1 MLVSLA
7 AVSVAGVI
15 LKRIHIR
22 RLSHLCCPLGSL
34 IVLEAETQ
42 EQLQSLHKWEQGDKA
57 LYSSASIEARY
68 KNRTNKEVYHWLD
81 VWWDS
86 AFERSGSHSGSR
98 SERPTVMSKQVYV
111 NIYVRVSQA
120 IFEFESEDWEEA
132 ELVRLVEEAWDEE
145 SGGQGH
151 LTRSQFNDS
160 LFELVDMWTDTVEPA
175 EYVSFLRR
183 LHESCFD
190 SATFEKKM
198 PSQEERM
205 RRSGEHKQRRA
216 AVSIQKSTRK
226 RQKTMAFKVKKEAA
240 TRIQARARGVAVREQ
255 RVSKLVK
262 PYVKPPASERAKER
276 KRSEGVWRTSDG
288 DQSLNSQLEA
298 LDWGARE
305 DAVDT
310 RLREQGVWRTSDGDH
325 ALNSQLE
332 ALDWGDREDHAV
344 DTPRASTVG
353 RWVSSDRAPGSGRVG
368 AGAQVDGRSEAGY
381 EAGEQAGAQAAA
393 RTAALYSGPSPPLR
407 PRQANIPPRRRL
419 PMPTR
424 EKDDDVQLSGTM
436 LPIMLLPTVALLN
449 VALRMPTTN
458 AGKASAQASIKAS
471 TYSTAGSGWHVRSAR
486 ALETRSPRTSIRT
499 HGHGVGQPGGWN
511 GSLSPRFIESD
522 RTIDHGTLDGTSPT
536 RRRLV
541 SVAPSGGRQPRS
553 RAERLGDVEQS
564 PFPTLPPLPPPTAA
578 AQLRRRQHDAS
589 PPHDLNVDLWVD
601 SARRRDARTR
611 IETAKAI
618 TRARGGSART
628 PPRTAP
634 RGLEPSKP
642 PSSRHPTQNHPTQLV
657 PPETVPIT
665 TTQCDESIPGG
676 A

>member
-1 MLVSLA
+1 MSLFEHEDFSVFTVTFVNLGVPRITLSSSMLASLA

-86 AFERSGSHSGSR
+86 AFERSGSHSGS
-98 SERPTVMSKQVYV
+98 ERPTAMSKQVYV

-120 IFEFESEDWEEA
+120 IFKFESEDWEEA

-190 SATFEKKM
+190 SATLEKRM

-226 RQKTMAFKVKKEAA
+226 RQKTMAFKVKKEAV

-262 PYVKPPASERAKER
+262 PNVKPPASERAKER

-298 LDWGARE
+298 LDWG
-305 DAVDT
+305 
-310 RLREQGVWRTSDGDH
+310 
-325 ALNSQLE
+325 
-332 ALDWGDREDHAV
+332 DREDHAL

-353 RWVSSDRAPGSGRVG
+353 RWDVSSDRAAPGSGRVG
-368 AGAQVDGRSEAGY
+368 ARAQVDGRSEAGY
-381 EAGEQAGAQAAA
+381 EAGEQAGA

-407 PRQANIPPRRRL
+407 PRQANIPPRRPRI

-449 VALRMPTTN
+449 VALRMPTTK
-458 AGKASAQASIKAS
+458 AGKASAQAS

-522 RTIDHGTLDGTSPT
+522 RTIDDGTLDGTSPT

-541 SVAPSGGRQPRS
+541 SVAPSGVCRQPRS

-676 A
+676 ASG

>member
-1 MLVSLA
+1 MLASLA

-86 AFERSGSHSGSR
+86 AFERSGSHSGS
-98 SERPTVMSKQVYV
+98 ERPTAMSKQVYV

-120 IFEFESEDWEEA
+120 IFEFESEDWEDA

-190 SATFEKKM
+190 SATLEKKM

-262 PYVKPPASERAKER
+262 PYVKPAASERAKER

-298 LDWGARE
+298 LDWG
-305 DAVDT
+305 
-310 RLREQGVWRTSDGDH
+310 
-325 ALNSQLE
+325 
-332 ALDWGDREDHAV
+332 DREDHAL
-344 DTPRASTVG
+344 DTPRVSTVG

-368 AGAQVDGRSEAGY
+368 ARSQVDGRYEAGY
-381 EAGEQAGAQAAA
+381 EAGAQAGAQAAA

-407 PRQANIPPRRRL
+407 PRQANIPPRRPRI

-449 VALRMPTTN
+449 VALRMPTTK
-458 AGKASAQASIKAS
+458 AGKASAQAR

-522 RTIDHGTLDGTSPT
+522 RTIDDGTLDGTSPT

-541 SVAPSGGRQPRS
+541 SVASSGGRQPRRS

-634 RGLEPSKP
+634 RRLEPSKP
-642 PSSRHPTQNHPTQLV
+642 PSSRHPTQLV

-676 A
+676 ASG

>member
-1 MLVSLA
+1 MLASLA

-15 LKRIHIR
+15 LKRIHKR

-86 AFERSGSHSGSR
+86 AFERSGSHSGS
-98 SERPTVMSKQVYV
+98 ERPTAMSKQVYV

-190 SATFEKKM
+190 SATLEKKM

-205 RRSGEHKQRRA
+205 RRSGEHEQRRA

-226 RQKTMAFKVKKEAA
+226 RQKRMAFKVKKEAV

-262 PYVKPPASERAKER
+262 RYVKPPASERAKER
-276 KRSEGVWRTSDG
+276 KRSEGFWRTSDG

-298 LDWGARE
+298 LDWGDRE

-310 RLREQGVWRTSDGDH
+310 RLREQGAWRTSDGDH

-332 ALDWGDREDHAV
+332 ALDWGDREDHAL
-344 DTPRASTVG
+344 DTPRASTDVG

-368 AGAQVDGRSEAGY
+368 ARALHVVRAQVDGRYEAGY
-381 EAGEQAGAQAAA
+381 EAGAQAAA
-393 RTAALYSGPSPPLR
+393 LTAALYSGPSPPLR
-407 PRQANIPPRRRL
+407 PRQANIPPRRPRI

-449 VALRMPTTN
+449 VALRMPTTK
-458 AGKASAQASIKAS
+458 AGKASAQAS

-522 RTIDHGTLDGTSPT
+522 RTIDDGTLDGTSPT
-536 RRRLV
+536 RRRPQPWQRLPAHGRPPAGPRGARFV
-541 SVAPSGGRQPRS
+541 GGDLRPGARREGGSLPPNAAALRVHRAPHCGRAAASPQRRTRSASHSRVRALWRGSSAPASHGSRS
-553 RAERLGDVEQS
+553 RDAVDYSAALCCAERVRHCACASPQPHLPLGGGAAS
-564 PFPTLPPLPPPTAA
+564 ACIRCGPTLP
-578 AQLRRRQHDAS
+578 
-589 PPHDLNVDLWVD
+589 
-601 SARRRDARTR
+601 
-611 IETAKAI
+611 
-618 TRARGGSART
+618 RA
-628 PPRTAP
+628 P
-634 RGLEPSKP
+634 
-642 PSSRHPTQNHPTQLV
+642 
-657 PPETVPIT
+657 
-665 TTQCDESIPGG
+665 
-676 A
+676 